1 MVVCHPED
9 LELELVDCTF
19 LLEFDRVDSALLFKP
34 ERLVFAA
41 KLNQPRIEEHLAH
54 DRKPF
59 NALHGASGARKMGR
73 IHITIK
79 FSLLLLTLQKN
90 VRFVKLINSQFKE

>member
-9 LELELVDCTF
+9 FELELVDCTF
-19 LLEFDRVDSALLFKP
+19 LLEFDRVDCALLLKL

-54 DRKPF
+54 DRKSF
-59 NALHGASGARKMGR
+59 NALHRASGARKMGS
-73 IHITIK
+73 IHITVK
-79 FSLLLLTLQKN
+79 FSLLLLKLQKN
-90 VRFVKLINSQFKE
+90 VRVSFETISLKKK